1 MPKNKSWFRFEAK
14 AGEDATTIY
23 IYDEIS
29 AWGVTAKD
37 FIAELRKV
45 SAKTIH
51 LRLNS
56 PGGDVFDGITIY
68 NALREHAATVKVQVD
83 GLAAS
88 IASIIAMAGD
98 EIRMAKNSFMM
109 IHFAWAWAA
118 GNATEMRKLA
128 DTLDKIDTTLVT
140 TYQDKTGA
148 SQRDIRQMMADETW
162 MSADEALANGFADA
176 VGDVA
181 EINARFDLSKFSRVP
196 QAVAAMNTMG
206 APEPATEREIEKT
219 LRDAGVSKK
228 AALAAVAAIKGETL
242 RDAGGEENA
251 KGFADFLKA
260 QTETIKVQ
268 TLLSI

>member
-14 AGEDATTIY
+14 AGDDAATIY

-37 FIAELRKV
+37 FIAELRQV
-45 SAKTIH
+45 TAKTIT

-68 NALREHAATVKVQVD
+68 NALREHGAKVLVQID

-88 IASIIAMAGD
+88 IASVIAMAGD
-98 EIRMAKNSFMM
+98 EVRMAKNSFMM
-109 IHFAWAWAA
+109 IHFAWAFAA

-128 DTLDKIDTTLVT
+128 ATLDKIDTTLVT

-148 SQRDIRQMMADETW
+148 SQRDIRQMMAEETW
-162 MSADEALANGFADA
+162 MSADEAMANGFADA
-176 VGDVA
+176 VGDPA
-181 EINARFDLSKFSRVP
+181 EIKARFDLSKFARVP
-196 QAVAAMNTMG
+196 QAVAAMNTL
-206 APEPATEREIEKT
+206 ATPEPATEREIEQL
-219 LRDAGVSKK
+219 LRDAGASKK
-228 AALAAVAAIKGETL
+228 AALAAVAALKGETL
-242 RDAGGEENA
+242 RDAEGEESA
-251 KGFADFLKA
+251 TGFAEFLKA